1 MNILKIIIAA
11 IAVMIALVL
20 IVALFVKKEYVIERE
35 ITISKP
41 SSEVFNY
48 IRYVKNQ
55 DHYNKWVMIDPNLKK
70 QFRGTDGTV
79 GFVYA
84 WEGND
89 KAGKGEQEIREIS
102 EGKEMDI
109 EIRFEKPFEGIA
121 QTSMTTQPVSES
133 ETKVTW
139 TMQGQSKYPM
149 NITNLFTGKMLGGDL
164 SESLSGLKRILE
176 NK

>member
-1 MNILKIIIAA
+1 M
-11 IAVMIALVL
+11 
-20 IVALFVKKEYVIERE
+20 
-35 ITISKP
+35 
-41 SSEVFNY
+41 
-48 IRYVKNQ
+48 KNQ
-55 DHYNKWVMIDPNLKK
+55 DHYNKWVMMDPNLKK
-70 QFRGTDGTV
+70 QYRGTDGTV

-89 KAGKGEQEIREIS
+89 KAGKGEQEIREIN

-121 QTSMTTQPVSES
+121 QTKMITQPVSQNQ
-133 ETKVTW
+133 TKVVW
-139 TMQGQSKYPM
+139 TMKGESKYPM
-149 NITNLFTGKMLGGDL
+149 NITNLFTDKMLGGDL

>member
-1 MNILKIIIAA
+1 MSVLKIILAGI
-11 IAVMIALVL
+11 VVLVVLVL
-20 IVALFVKKEYVIERE
+20 IVALFVNKEYSIERE
-35 ITISKP
+35 ITITKP
-41 SSEVFNY
+41 ASEVFSY
-48 IRYVKNQ
+48 IRYMKNQ

-89 KAGKGEQEIREIS
+89 KAGKGEQEIREIN

-109 EIRFEKPFEGIA
+109 EIRFEKPFVGIA
-121 QTSMTTQPVSES
+121 QTQLITQPVSQNQ
-133 ETKVTW
+133 TKVVW
-139 TMQGQSKYPM
+139 TMKGENKYPM
-149 NITNLFTGKMLGGDL
+149 NITNLFTDKMLGGDL